1 MLFPF
6 TLAWSI
12 HGLKLESFKNQDF
25 PCGLVWLFQS
35 ETNPEQAV
43 GGTGIPLPKEPG
55 LSTLLV
61 NYYADWDPF
70 KATSTPIYQ
79 TATFK
84 MKSATE
90 FGDYFYSRSA
100 NPTRNTLE
108 ALLAKLDNAEYA
120 YCFSSGMSALTA
132 VCELVN
138 PGDEIIT
145 VEDIYGGSYNF
156 INNLMARKEGII
168 VKHVNTSIL
177 EKVREAI
184 SDKTKL
190 LWLETPSNPQLKIS
204 DIAGIAEIAH
214 DNGAILFIDN
224 SIMSPVLSNPL
235 DLGADIVMHSATKFI
250 AGNSSC
256 MAGSLATNDKE
267 LATKI
272 NQYKNSTGCGLSPQ
286 DSWIC
291 LEGIKTMALRVE
303 KKQENAKIIA
313 AFLHGHPSIKE
324 LNYPGL
330 PGHPGYK
337 LHNSQSKG
345 PGSVLSFKTGSFS
358 LSKQIVEETKYFSM
372 TVSFGGVGS
381 SICLPWYTSH
391 GPIPEEDKLHMG
403 LSTDLVRISVGIED
417 VKDLLQDLQNVLPIV
432 PLI

>member
-1 MLFPF
+1 MDHL
-6 TLAWSI
+6 
-12 HGLKLESFKNQDF
+12 SFYKITSSGKGFRVVKTEQ
-25 PCGLVWLFQS
+25 
-35 ETNPEQAV
+35 TNPEQAV

-272 NQYKNSTGCGLSPQ
+272 NQYKNST
-286 DSWIC
+286 
-291 LEGIKTMALRVE
+291 VE

>member
-1 MLFPF
+1 M
-6 TLAWSI
+6 
-12 HGLKLESFKNQDF
+12 KKER
-25 PCGLVWLFQS
+25 
-35 ETNPEQAV
+35 
-43 GGTGIPLPKEPG
+43 LP
-55 LSTLLV
+55 
-61 NYYADWDPF
+61 
-70 KATSTPIYQ
+70 
-79 TATFK
+79 
-84 MKSATE
+84 
-90 FGDYFYSRSA
+90 
-100 NPTRNTLE
+100 
-108 ALLAKLDNAEYA
+108 
-120 YCFSSGMSALTA
+120 
-132 VCELVN
+132 
-138 PGDEIIT
+138 
-145 VEDIYGGSYNF
+145 
-156 INNLMARKEGII
+156 
-168 VKHVNTSIL
+168 L

-204 DIAGIAEIAH
+204 DIPGIAEIAH

-235 DLGADIVMHSATKFI
+235 DLGADIVMHSATNFI

-272 NQYKNSTGCGLSPQ
+272 NQYKNSTG
-286 DSWIC
+286 
-291 LEGIKTMALRVE
+291 IKTMALRVE
-303 KKQENAKIIA
+303 KKHENAKIIA